1 MKSKTLKENKD
12 FRRLYYKGKSR
23 ASSCI
28 VTYVAKSGAKGT
40 RIGIT
45 ASKKIGCAV
54 ERNRAKRVIR
64 AAFSQLEGRINGS
77 YDFVFVAR
85 TKIKGKDYISVQKA
99 MNNLFKKADLYNDKE
114 DINKSN

>member
-28 VTYVAKSGAKGT
+28 VTYASKSGA
-40 RIGIT
+40 IGIT

-85 TKIKGKDYISVQKA
+85 TKTSKVKMQKVLEQ
-99 MNNLFKKADLYNDKE
+99 MEQHFKALGVID
-114 DINKSN
+114 

>member
-1 MKSKTLKENKD
+1 MT
-12 FRRLYYKGKSR
+12 Y
-23 ASSCI
+23 AS
-28 VTYVAKSGAKGT
+28 KSGAKGT

-85 TKIKGKDYISVQKA
+85 TKVKMQKVLEQ
-99 MNNLFKKADLYNDKE
+99 MEQHFKALGVID
-114 DINKSN
+114 

>member
-23 ASSCI
+23 ASSCF

-85 TKIKGKDYISVQKA
+85 TKTSKVKMQKVLEQ
-99 MNNLFKKADLYNDKE
+99 MEQHFKALGVID
-114 DINKSN
+114 

>member
-1 MKSKTLKENKD
+1 M
-12 FRRLYYKGKSR
+12 
-23 ASSCI
+23 
-28 VTYVAKSGAKGT
+28 TYVAKSGAKGT

-64 AAFSQLEGRINGS
+64 AAFSPLEGRINGS

-85 TKIKGKDYISVQKA
+85 TKTSKVKMQKVLEQ
-99 MNNLFKKADLYNDKE
+99 MEQHFKALGVID
-114 DINKSN
+114 

>member
-1 MKSKTLKENKD
+1 MT
-12 FRRLYYKGKSR
+12 Y
-23 ASSCI
+23 AS
-28 VTYVAKSGAKGT
+28 KSGVKGT

-85 TKIKGKDYISVQKA
+85 TKT
-99 MNNLFKKADLYNDKE
+99 
-114 DINKSN
+114 SNAESA

>member
-1 MKSKTLKENKD
+1 M
-12 FRRLYYKGKSR
+12 
-23 ASSCI
+23 
-28 VTYVAKSGAKGT
+28 TYVAKSGVKGT

-64 AAFSQLEGRINGS
+64 AAFSQLVGRINGS

-85 TKIKGKDYISVQKA
+85 TKTSKVKMQKVLEQ
-99 MNNLFKKADLYNDKE
+99 MEQHFKALGVID
-114 DINKSN
+114 